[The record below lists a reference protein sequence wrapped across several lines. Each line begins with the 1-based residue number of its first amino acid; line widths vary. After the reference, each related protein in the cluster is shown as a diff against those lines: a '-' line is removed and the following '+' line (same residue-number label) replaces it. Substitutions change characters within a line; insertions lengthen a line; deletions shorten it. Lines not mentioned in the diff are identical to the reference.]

1 MKVWKEHQR
10 SLCETVAESLHSTEW
25 GDFLCIFKTVDE
37 QIMILKQRGLT
48 IHNEERARRYL
59 LTSNYYAIINGYSK
73 FFQDRDNHFMSGASF
88 DEIREL
94 YWFDKEIKQI
104 LFDGILNAE
113 HHLKFIAAYRFA
125 EISQNEKYGYLN
137 IGNYDHEKLN
147 YDWKLISKLSQ
158 ILSSNCKYNNNTIY
172 HNIHTH
178 NDVPIWVL
186 VDFFD
191 FGTLRAFIRDLPH
204 SVQNKIAVDCI
215 GFIQDNVPGFY
226 SAFPVEIMNSFIKN
240 IHETR
245 NICAHNK
252 HLLKFECRS
261 DVTYL
266 QQFHS
271 LNNITNENGTRK
283 SVYSTFISLQCF
295 LSKTEYRILSN
306 TIRKRMR
313 NLNHK
318 VKSIN
323 INTILDALGF
333 PDNWQECPALV
344 QTF

>member
-1 MKVWKEHQR
+1 MCRSFPFVVDQYLEHY
-10 SLCETVAESLHSTEW
+10 LYFV
-25 GDFLCIFKTVDE
+25 
-37 QIMILKQRGLT
+37 
-48 IHNEERARRYL
+48 NEL
-59 LTSNYYAIINGYSK
+59 GHLWPSSFT
-73 FFQDRDNHFMSGASF
+73 QDRENHFIPGASF

-104 LFDGILNAE
+104 LLDGILNAE
-113 HHLKFIAAYRFA
+113 HHLKSIAAYRFA

-137 IGNYDHEKLN
+137 IGNYDREKLN

-191 FGTLRAFIRDLPH
+191 FGTLR
-204 SVQNKIAVDCI
+204 
-215 GFIQDNVPGFY
+215 
-226 SAFPVEIMNSFIKN
+226 
-240 IHETR
+240 
-245 NICAHNK
+245 
-252 HLLKFECRS
+252 ECRS

-295 LSKTEYRILSN
+295 LSKTEYCILSN
-306 TIRKRMR
+306 TIRKRIR

-318 VKSIN
+318 VKSIDIN
-323 INTILDALGF
+323 IILDALGF
-333 PDNWQECPALV
+333 PDNWQEHPALA
-344 QTF
+344 QTL